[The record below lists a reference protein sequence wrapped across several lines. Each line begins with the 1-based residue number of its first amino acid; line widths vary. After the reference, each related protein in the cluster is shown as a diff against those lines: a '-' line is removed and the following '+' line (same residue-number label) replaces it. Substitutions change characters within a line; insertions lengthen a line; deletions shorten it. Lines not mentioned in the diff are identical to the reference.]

1 MRRFAE
7 YITPFIESLGGPGL
21 ALVAF
26 FDSSFLS
33 LPEICDVLIV
43 FLVIQHPA
51 LWWYYAASTTVGS
64 MAGCWALYAVGK
76 KGGETFLNR
85 RFRATHIARGLA
97 AFKRFGMLAIIVP
110 SMLPPPMPFKIFV
123 LVAGVSG
130 VQRRTFLTAVLIGR
144 GFRYT
149 AIALL
154 AKWYGVQARDFIK
167 DNLPQLSM
175 WLAGVIV
182 AGAVAYF
189 VWRRFRTPA
198 APSVE

>member
-110 SMLPPPMPFKIFV
+110 SMLPPPMPFKLFV
-123 LVAGVSG
+123 LLAGVSG
-130 VQRRTFLTAVLIGR
+130 VRPLTFAIALVVGR
-144 GFRYT
+144 GLRFGL
-149 AIALL
+149 IALL
-154 AKWYGVQARDFIK
+154 ALHYGLAAMQYLK
-167 DNLPQLSM
+167 DNAGVVSL
-175 WLAGVIV
+175 WLAIAVIV
-182 AGAVAYF
+182 LAFGIWL
-189 VWRRFRTPA
+189 WRRRGRRRA
-198 APSVE
+198 A